1 MKYRPRVTGLLILL
15 FAITYIDRVCIS
27 VAGPRM
33 QADLGID
40 PIGWG
45 WVTAMFTL
53 SYCLFEIPTG
63 ALGDRIGPRRVL
75 TRVVLWWSA
84 FTSLTGAVS
93 NYYLL
98 LITRFCFGAGEAGA
112 FPNASIVVS
121 RWYPP
126 SQRASM
132 SGVLLM
138 ASQIGGAI
146 APLLVVP
153 IQIRYGWRA
162 SFFVFGAVGVIWAA
176 VWYAW
181 FRDSPA
187 EKPGVSPAELETIKM
202 IAPAHGHG
210 FPWRIAFRSETVV
223 AIAATA
229 FCYVYVYTFFQT
241 WFHTFLIK
249 GRGFTEGSLLLSALP
264 YAVAACANLAG
275 GATSDALVRRLGPK
289 WGRRSIGRRIGL
301 RVPVHRRRDVHDASA
316 AHGRPALARLRRD
329 HISTG
334 WSLRRVPGHRGKA
347 RRIDGRVDEHVGAG
361 GRLCLV
367 SCLRLHRRTLPELRR
382 AVHPDGGRVI
392 RRRAVLAQDRRLEG
406 AQPRAV
412 CCSGACDRAL
422 IDRLVGFQVGPDLIW
437 HDLRA

>member
-289 WGRRSIGRRIGL
+289 WGRRSIGLAGLGCACLFTVAAMFTTHQLLTVVLLSLVYGAITFQQAGVFGVCLDIGGRHAGSMVGL
-301 RVPVHRRRDVHDASA
+301 MNTSAQVGGFVSSVAYGYIVERFQSYDAPFIPMAVVLFVGALFWLKIDASKELSPEPFAVPV
-316 AHGRPALARLRRD
+316 PA
-329 HISTG
+329 T
-334 WSLRRVPGHRGKA
+334 
-347 RRIDGRVDEHVGAG
+347 
-361 GRLCLV
+361 
-367 SCLRLHRRTLPELRR
+367 
-382 AVHPDGGRVI
+382 
-392 RRRAVLAQDRRLEG
+392 
-406 AQPRAV
+406 
-412 CCSGACDRAL
+412 AL
-422 IDRLVGFQVGPDLIW
+422 
-437 HDLRA
+437 

>member
-33 QADLGID
+33 QEDLGID

-121 RWYPP
+121 RWFPA

-162 SFFVFGAVGVIWAA
+162 SFFVFGAVGVVWAA

-187 EKPGVSPAELETIKM
+187 EKPGVSPAELDETRD
-202 IAPAHGHG
+202 ARRRRTGTVSPGASR
-210 FPWRIAFRSETVV
+210 FVPRPSWRCWRRRS
-223 AIAATA
+223 ATS
-229 FCYVYVYTFFQT
+229 TST
-241 WFHTFLIK
+241 PSSR
-249 GRGFTEGSLLLSALP
+249 RGFTRSWSRDAVSREGSLLLSALP

-275 GATSDALVRRLGPK
+275 GAASDALVRRLGPK
-289 WGRRSIGRRIGL
+289 WGRRSIGIAGL
-301 RVPVHRRRDVHDASA
+301 GMRVPVHRRRDVHDASA
-316 AHGRPALARLRRD
+316 AHHRPALARLRRD
-329 HISTG
+329 HLSTVG
-334 WSLRRVPGHRGKA
+334 RLRRVPGHRAEA
-347 RRIDGRVDEHVGAG
+347 RGIDGRADEHVGAG

-367 SCLRLHRRTLPELRR
+367 RRLRLHRRTLPAATTRRSSRWRSLLFVGALLWLKIDASKELSPEPF
-382 AVHPDGGRVI
+382 AVPVP
-392 RRRAVLAQDRRLEG
+392 AT
-406 AQPRAV
+406 
-412 CCSGACDRAL
+412 AL
-422 IDRLVGFQVGPDLIW
+422 
-437 HDLRA
+437 